1 MNGLRWVAAYTLKAI
16 MILTLIGTV
25 SACASIGQNN
35 TEADKTNCDCAADN
49 KAEGLGEQRLLL
61 SEGYSLLHR
70 DATRLDLT
78 DLLLLVKSEPDA
90 IKNIVKDVAAF
101 SGDVKQQLERID
113 RDYPGV
119 RVDLEPLPEMETRK
133 RFAIA
138 KSRAAEYAPGVGRGG
153 RDYERIVLISLLNGI
168 NHERHMCNVMAEEE
182 TDANLKK
189 FLLDTEKG
197 YDRLYTRIETLLN
210 EEYFK

>member
-1 MNGLRWVAAYTLKAI
+1 MSITRLFPAGVSNALL
-16 MILTLIGTV
+16 ILTLACLT
-25 SACASIGQNN
+25 SACASLGQNN
-35 TEADKTNCDCAADN
+35 TKAGKTNCDCAAEN
-49 KAEGLGEQRLLL
+49 KIEGLGEQRLLL

-70 DATRLDLT
+70 DATRLDLSE
-78 DLLLLVKSEPDA
+78 LLLLVKSEPES
-90 IKNIVKDVAAF
+90 IKAIVKDVAAF
-101 SGDVKQQLERID
+101 SGNVKKELERID

-138 KSRAAEYAPGVGRGG
+138 KSRAAEFAPGVGRGG

-168 NHERHMCNVMAEEE
+168 NHERHMCKVMAEEE
-182 TDANLKK
+182 TDANLKQ

-197 YDRLYTRIETLLN
+197 YDRLYARIETLLN
-210 EEYFK
+210 KEYFK